1 MDQHM
6 EKNVKTYEITILHLE
21 KKNKICLQLSC
32 PLVSPPELGDFQHFS
47 WFHSEPSFLWLITTA
62 FAFMLI

>member
-21 KKNKICLQLSC
+21 KKIKSVCSYPVPLYHLQSWEIFSISPGSTLNLPSC
-32 PLVSPPELGDFQHFS
+32 G
-47 WFHSEPSFLWLITTA
+47 
-62 FAFMLI
+62 